1 MLESLETGFEEL
13 IAAALVKEGIL
24 SQDQLQRARRLSE
37 TEEGLLL
44 ESLVILG
51 LVDRG
56 VLITMLGLHLRVPV
70 EDLRNVKVAL
80 DAVQL
85 VPAELARKC
94 RVLPLGLEADGPLR
108 LAVSYNYERQVISQ
122 LSASIRRRIR
132 VVIGLGGAIDE
143 LIGQVYQSAAPDLAY
158 SEPMVFEG
166 TANIRTQDT
175 TNLLTMVDFV
185 QRLRDTPQL
194 RVLRLVRQA
203 ASYVDILLGLREPLE
218 LKDLL
223 ERMLGVR
230 EVSLT
235 QSLHRNG
242 SEPLLMVRLDE

>member
-1 MLESLETGFEEL
+1 M
-13 IAAALVKEGIL
+13 
-24 SQDQLQRARRLSE
+24 
-37 TEEGLLL
+37 
-44 ESLVILG
+44 
-51 LVDRG
+51 
-56 VLITMLGLHLRVPV
+56 
-70 EDLRNVKVAL
+70 
-80 DAVQL
+80 
-85 VPAELARKC
+85 
-94 RVLPLGLEADGPLR
+94 
-108 LAVSYNYERQVISQ
+108 ISQ

>member
-94 RVLPLGLEADGPLR
+94 RVPAAGVGSGRAP
-108 LAVSYNYERQVISQ
+108 AV
-122 LSASIRRRIR
+122 
-132 VVIGLGGAIDE
+132 GG
-143 LIGQVYQSAAPDLAY
+143 
-158 SEPMVFEG
+158 
-166 TANIRTQDT
+166 
-175 TNLLTMVDFV
+175 FV
-185 QRLRDTPQL
+185 
-194 RVLRLVRQA
+194 
-203 ASYVDILLGLREPLE
+203 
-218 LKDLL
+218 
-223 ERMLGVR
+223 
-230 EVSLT
+230 
-235 QSLHRNG
+235 
-242 SEPLLMVRLDE
+242 